1 MPMEVCQIV
10 NGQQAFHQL
19 TDQQTAE
26 MKKHTIMK
34 PQDKFRKI
42 QGIVSSFAFFNFLF
56 VSYL

>member
-1 MPMEVCQIV
+1 MEVCQIV

-42 QGIVSSFAFFNFLF
+42 QGIVSSFAFFLTF
-56 VSYL
+56 YL

>member
-1 MPMEVCQIV
+1 MEVCQIV

-42 QGIVSSFAFFNFLF
+42 QGIVSSFAFFLIF
-56 VSYL
+56 YL